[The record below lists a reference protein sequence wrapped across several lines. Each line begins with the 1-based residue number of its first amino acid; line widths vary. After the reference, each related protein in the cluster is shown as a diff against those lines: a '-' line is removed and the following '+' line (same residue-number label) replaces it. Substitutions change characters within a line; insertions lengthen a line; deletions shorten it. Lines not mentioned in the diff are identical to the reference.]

1 MKTPLI
7 FRYIRDRYNH
17 LLLYEKLQW
26 RKPQAGKE
34 YEISVIIVL
43 KNNIYIYIPIMV
55 KDLEELAKGG
65 SNTATLQEHKS
76 DRWHL
81 S

>member
-1 MKTPLI
+1 MKIHLI
-7 FRYIRDRYNH
+7 FRYIRDKCNQ

-26 RKPQAGKE
+26 RKAQAGKE

-43 KNNIYIYIPIMV
+43 KNNIYIPVTV

-65 SNTATLQEHKS
+65 NNTATLKENKH
-76 DRWHL
+76 DRQQL

>member
-1 MKTPLI
+1 MKIHLI
-7 FRYIRDRYNH
+7 FRYIRDKYNQ

-26 RKPQAGKE
+26 RKSQAGNK

-43 KNNIYIYIPIMV
+43 KNNIYIPMMV

-65 SNTATLQEHKS
+65 NNTATLQEHKS
-76 DRWHL
+76 CRQLL